1 MRAAVIGCGFQGSLH
16 VECLQALEDVEV
28 VAVCDTDASRLDGVR
43 TAHGVA
49 NGYADYRDLLERH
62 DLDLVTVCTM
72 PVHHMRMTVDAFAT
86 GAHVLCEK
94 PLALDAAEG
103 REMLR
108 AAAAADR
115 MLGIGFNMRFTPN
128 ARIIKHHID
137 AGVLGRPRY
146 THAWAKASQIPWW
159 GEHYRKE
166 LSGGGALAATA
177 VHFLDLALWFAGFP
191 RPLTASASEA
201 RLFPTK
207 RGPTA
212 PDSASAGRYNVD
224 DLLSAHLRFEDG
236 FWMTLQGSWIDNIP
250 SHADG
255 SPSWDYSLDAVGDSA
270 QAVFDPPSIRGERD
284 GEIIELLPPGTVSDV
299 AFPPSVAALIAQTV
313 DAIRTG
319 REAPV
324 TGEQALVT
332 QVITDAIYQSAATG
346 AEVAIDPAALEWARH
361 ETAQ

>member
-1 MRAAVIGCGFQGSLH
+1 MKVGVIGCGFQGSLH
-16 VECLQALEDVEV
+16 VQCLRAVEDVDV
-28 VAVCDTDASRLDGVR
+28 VAVCDTDASRLEEVGSANR
-43 TAHGVA
+43 VA
-49 NGYADYRDLLERH
+49 NRYADYRDLLDNH

-94 PLALDAAEG
+94 PLALDATEG

-115 MLGIGFNMRFTPN
+115 TLGIGFNMRFTPN
-128 ARIIKHHID
+128 ARIIKRHID
-137 AGVLGRPRY
+137 AGALGRPVY

-177 VHFLDLALWFAGFP
+177 VHFLDLGLWFAGFP
-191 RPLTASASEA
+191 RPVSASASA
-201 RLFPTK
+201 AQVFPAK

-212 PDSASAGRYNVD
+212 PDAASAGRYNVD

-236 FWMTLQGSWIDNIP
+236 FWMTLQGSWVDNIP

-255 SPSWDYSLDAVGDSA
+255 SPSWDYSLDAIGEDA

-284 GEIIELLPPGTVSDV
+284 GEIIELLPPDTVNDV
-299 AFPPSVAALIAQTV
+299 SFPPSVQTLIAATV
-313 DAIRTG
+313 EAIRTG
-319 REAPV
+319 HEAPV

-332 QVITDAIYQSAATG
+332 QVIVDAIYQSASTG
-346 AEVAIDPAALEWARH
+346 AEVAIDPSALDW
-361 ETAQ
+361 

>member
-1 MRAAVIGCGFQGSLH
+1 MKAAVIGCGFQGSLH
-16 VECLQALEDVEV
+16 VECLRALEDVEV
-28 VAVCDTDASRLDGVR
+28 VAVCDTDASRLEEVGS
-43 TAHGVA
+43 AHQVA
-49 NGYADYRDLLERH
+49 NRYADYRDLLEKH

-115 MLGIGFNMRFTPN
+115 RLGIGFNMRFTPN
-128 ARIIKHHID
+128 AQIIKRHID
-137 AGVLGRPRY
+137 SGALGRPLY

-191 RPLTASASEA
+191 NPVTASASA
-201 RLFPTK
+201 AQVFPAK

-212 PDSASAGRYNVD
+212 PDDAGAARYNVD

-236 FWMTLQGSWIDNIP
+236 FWMTLQGSWVDNIP

-255 SPSWDYSLDAVGDSA
+255 SPSWDYSLDAIGENA
-270 QAVFDPPSIRGERD
+270 QAAFDPPSVRGERD
-284 GEIIELLPPGTVSDV
+284 GEIVDLLPPETVSDV
-299 AFPPSVAALIAQTV
+299 SFPPSVAALIAETV
-313 DAIRTG
+313 EAIRG
-319 REAPV
+319 GSEAPV

-332 QVITDAIYQSAATG
+332 QVITDAIYESAAAGT
-346 AEVAIDPAALEWARH
+346 EVSIDASELEWSR
-361 ETAQ
+361 

>member
-1 MRAAVIGCGFQGSLH
+1 MKVGVIGCGFQGGLH
-16 VECLQALEDVEV
+16 VECLRALEDVEV
-28 VAVCDTDASRLDGVR
+28 VAVCDTDTSRLDEVR
-43 TAHGVA
+43 STHQVA
-49 NGYADYRDLLERH
+49 NGYTDYRELLERH

-115 MLGIGFNMRFTPN
+115 MLAIGFNMRFTPN
-128 ARIIKHHID
+128 AQTIKRHID
-137 AGVLGRPRY
+137 AGVLGRPLY
-146 THAWAKASQIPWW
+146 THAWAKSSQIPWW

-191 RPLTASASEA
+191 APLTASASA
-201 RLFPTK
+201 SQVFPAK
-207 RGPTA
+207 RRETA
-212 PDSASAGRYNVD
+212 PDSGSADRYNVD
-224 DLLSAHLRFEDG
+224 DLLSAHLRFEDD

-250 SHADG
+250 SHEDG
-255 SPSWDYSLDAVGDSA
+255 SPSWDYSLDAIGEHA
-270 QAVFDPPSIRGERD
+270 QAVLDPVSIRGERG
-284 GEIIELLPPGTVSDV
+284 GEIVEMLPPETVSDV
-299 AFPPSVAALIAQTV
+299 SFPPSVATLMAETV
-313 DAIRTG
+313 EAIRAG
-319 REAPV
+319 HEAPV

-332 QVITDAIYQSAATG
+332 QVIVDAIYKSASAG
-346 AEVAIDPAALEWARH
+346 AEVTIDPSEFHWIP
-361 ETAQ
+361 

>member
-1 MRAAVIGCGFQGSLH
+1 MKVGVIGCGFQGSLH
-16 VECLQALEDVEV
+16 VDCLQPMDDVEV
-28 VAVCDTDASRLDGVR
+28 VAVCDTDTARLDEVRSANGV
-43 TAHGVA
+43 AHG
-49 NGYADYRDLLERH
+49 YTDYRDLIERH

-94 PLALDAAEG
+94 PLALSAAEG

-128 ARIIKHHID
+128 AQIIKRHIESGD
-137 AGVLGRPRY
+137 LGRPLY

-159 GEHYRKE
+159 GEHYRKG

-191 RPLTASASEA
+191 TPLSASASA
-201 RLFPTK
+201 AQVFPAK
-207 RGPTA
+207 RGSTA
-212 PDSASAGRYNVD
+212 PDAASAARYDVD

-236 FWMTLQGSWIDNIP
+236 FWMTLQGSWVDNIP

-255 SPSWDYSLDAVGDSA
+255 SPSWDYSLDAIGENA
-270 QAVFDPPSIRGERD
+270 QAVLDPLSMRGERD

-299 AFPPSVAALIAQTV
+299 SFPPSVAALIAGTV
-313 DAIRTG
+313 AAIREG
-319 REAPV
+319 GEPPV

-332 QVITDAIYQSAATG
+332 QVVTDAVYESAARG
-346 AEVAIDPAALEWARH
+346 AEVAIDPAELDWSR
-361 ETAQ
+361 

>member
-1 MRAAVIGCGFQGSLH
+1 MRVGVIGCGFQGRLH
-16 VECLQALEDVEV
+16 VECLRAVEDVDV
-28 VAVCDTDASRLDGVR
+28 VAVCDTDISRLEEVR
-43 TAHGVA
+43 SAHSVA
-49 NGYADYRDLLERH
+49 NGYADYRDLLDKH

-72 PVHHMRMTVDAFAT
+72 PVHHMRMTVDAFDT

-94 PLALDAAEG
+94 PLALDAGEG

-108 AAAAADR
+108 AASVAGR
-115 MLGIGFNMRFTPN
+115 MLAIGFNMRFTPN
-128 ARIIKHHID
+128 AQIIKRHID
-137 AGVLGRPRY
+137 AGVLGRPLY

-191 RPLTASASEA
+191 RPVSASAGA
-201 RLFPTK
+201 AQVFPSK

-212 PDSASAGRYNVD
+212 PDAATAARYNVD
-224 DLLSAHLRFEDG
+224 DLLSAHLRFVDG

-250 SHADG
+250 SHEDG
-255 SPSWDYSLDAVGDSA
+255 SPSWDYSLDAIGETA

-299 AFPPSVAALIAQTV
+299 SFPPSVATLIAQTV

-319 REAPV
+319 GEAPV
-324 TGEQALVT
+324 TGEQALIS
-332 QVITDAIYQSAATG
+332 QVIVDAIYESAATG
-346 AEVAIDPAALEWARH
+346 AEVSIDSSELEWSA
-361 ETAQ
+361 

>member
-1 MRAAVIGCGFQGSLH
+1 MRVGVIGCGFQGSLH
-16 VECLQALEDVEV
+16 VECLQELEGIEV
-28 VAVCDTDASRLDGVR
+28 VAVCDTDTTRLEEVR
-43 TAHGVA
+43 SVHRVKR
-49 NGYADYRDLLERH
+49 GYADYRDLLEQN

-94 PLALDAAEG
+94 PLALDAGEG

-115 MLGIGFNMRFTPN
+115 MLGVGFNMRFTPN
-128 ARIIKHHID
+128 ARIIKRQIES
-137 AGVLGRPRY
+137 GVLGRPLY
-146 THAWAKASQIPWW
+146 THAWAKSSQIPWW

-191 RPLTASASEA
+191 KPVSASASAA
-201 RLFPTK
+201 RVFPAK

-212 PDSASAGRYNVD
+212 PDAATAGRYNVD
-224 DLLSAHLRFEDG
+224 DLLAAHLRFEDS
-236 FWMTLQGSWIDNIP
+236 FWMTLQGSWVDNIP

-255 SPSWDYSLDAVGDSA
+255 SPSWDYGLDAIGETA

-284 GEIIELLPPGTVSDV
+284 GEIIELLPPETVSDV
-299 AFPPSVAALIAQTV
+299 SFPPSVAALIADAV

-319 REAPV
+319 REALV
-324 TGEQALVT
+324 TGEQALMT
-332 QVITDAIYQSAATG
+332 QVITDAIYESAAAD
-346 AEVAIDPAALEWARH
+346 AEVAIDPSEFDWSA
-361 ETAQ
+361 

>member
-1 MRAAVIGCGFQGSLH
+1 MRVGVIGCGFQGSLH
-16 VECLQALEDVEV
+16 VECLQAVEDVAV
-28 VAVCDTDASRLDGVR
+28 VAICDTDTSRLEEVGSTHHVGHR
-43 TAHGVA
+43 YT
-49 NGYADYRDLLERH
+49 DYRDLLEKH

-72 PVHHMRMTVDAFAT
+72 PVHHMRMTVDAFAA

-94 PLALDAAEG
+94 PLALNAAEG

-128 ARIIKHHID
+128 AQIIKRHID
-137 AGVLGRPRY
+137 AGDLGRPLY

-191 RPLTASASEA
+191 RPVSASASA
-201 RLFPTK
+201 AQVFPAK

-212 PDSASAGRYNVD
+212 PDAASAARYNVD

-236 FWMTLQGSWIDNIP
+236 FWMTLQGSWVDNIP
-250 SHADG
+250 SHEDG
-255 SPSWDYSLDAVGDSA
+255 SPSWDYSLDAIGEQA
-270 QAVFDPPSIRGERD
+270 QAVFDPPSIRGERE
-284 GEIIELLPPGTVSDV
+284 GEIIELLPPETVNDV
-299 AFPPSVAALIAQTV
+299 SFPPSVATLIAQTV
-313 DAIRTG
+313 EAIRTG

-332 QVITDAIYQSAATG
+332 QVIVDAIYESASSE
-346 AEVAIDPAALEWARH
+346 AEVAIDPSEVDWSG
-361 ETAQ
+361 

>member
-1 MRAAVIGCGFQGSLH
+1 MKVGVIGCGFQGSLH
-16 VECLQALEDVEV
+16 VECLRALEDVEV
-28 VAVCDTDASRLDGVR
+28 VAVCDTDSSRLDEVGS
-43 TAHGVA
+43 AHQVA
-49 NGYADYRDLLERH
+49 HRHTDYREMLERN

-128 ARIIKHHID
+128 AQVIKHQID
-137 AGVLGRPRY
+137 SGVLGRPLY

-191 RPLTASASEA
+191 KPVSASASA
-201 RLFPTK
+201 AQVFPAK

-212 PDSASAGRYNVD
+212 PDAATSVRYNVD

-236 FWMTLQGSWIDNIP
+236 YWMTLQGSWIDNIP

-255 SPSWDYSLDAVGDSA
+255 SPSWDYSLDAIGEAA

-284 GEIIELLPPGTVSDV
+284 GEIIELLPPETVSDV
-299 AFPPSVAALIAQTV
+299 SFPPSVAALIADTV

-332 QVITDAIYQSAATG
+332 QVITDAVYESASTG
-346 AEVAIDPAALEWARH
+346 AEVAIAPSELEWSG
-361 ETAQ
+361 

>member
-1 MRAAVIGCGFQGSLH
+1 MKVGVIGCGFQGSLH
-16 VECLQALEDVEV
+16 VECLQRMDDVEV
-28 VAVCDTDASRLDGVR
+28 VAVCDTDAARLDEVR
-43 TAHGVA
+43 SAHGVA
-49 NGYADYRDLLERH
+49 HGYTDYRDLLERH

-94 PLALDAAEG
+94 PLALSAAEG

-108 AAAAADR
+108 AAAEADR

-128 ARIIKHHID
+128 AQIIKSHVESGH
-137 AGVLGRPRY
+137 LGRPLY

-159 GEHYRKE
+159 GEHYRKG

-191 RPLTASASEA
+191 RPLTASASA
-201 RLFPTK
+201 AQVFPTK
-207 RGPTA
+207 RGSTA
-212 PDSASAGRYNVD
+212 PGAASAGRYDVD

-236 FWMTLQGSWIDNIP
+236 FWMTLQASWVDNIP

-255 SPSWDYSLDAVGDSA
+255 SPSWDYSLDAIGENA
-270 QAVFDPPSIRGERD
+270 QAVLDPPSMRGERH
-284 GEIIELLPPGTVSDV
+284 GEIVELLPPGTVSDV
-299 AFPPSVAALIAQTV
+299 SFPPSVAALIAGTV
-313 DAIRTG
+313 EAIRERG
-319 REAPV
+319 EPPV

-332 QVITDAIYQSAATG
+332 QVITDAVYESAARG
-346 AEVAIDPAALEWARH
+346 AEVAIDPSEFDWSR
-361 ETAQ
+361 

>member
-1 MRAAVIGCGFQGSLH
+1 MKVGVIGCGFQGSLH
-16 VECLQALEDVEV
+16 VECLQAVEDVEV
-28 VAVCDTDASRLDGVR
+28 VAVCDTDTSRLDEVGA
-43 TAHGVA
+43 AHGIDGRYT
-49 NGYADYRDLLERH
+49 NYRDLLEKH
-62 DLDLVTVCTM
+62 ELDLVTVCTM

-94 PLALDAAEG
+94 PLALDAGEG

-115 MLGIGFNMRFTPN
+115 LLGIGFNMRFTPN
-128 ARIIKHHID
+128 AQIIKRHIESG
-137 AGVLGRPRY
+137 ALGRPLY
-146 THAWAKASQIPWW
+146 THAWAKSSQIPWW

-191 RPLTASASEA
+191 RPLTASASA
-201 RLFPTK
+201 AQVFPAK
-207 RGPTA
+207 RASTA
-212 PDSASAGRYNVD
+212 PDAAHAARYNVD

-255 SPSWDYSLDAVGDSA
+255 SPSWDYSLDAIGESA
-270 QAVFDPPSIRGERD
+270 QAALDPPSIRGERE

-299 AFPPSVAALIAQTV
+299 SFPPSVAALIAGTV
-313 DAIRTG
+313 EAIRAG

-332 QVITDAIYQSAATG
+332 QVITDAIYESASTG
-346 AEVAIDPAALEWARH
+346 AEVTIDPSELSWSR
-361 ETAQ
+361 

>member
-1 MRAAVIGCGFQGSLH
+1 MKVGVIGCGFQGSLH
-16 VECLQALEDVEV
+16 VECLRAVEDVEV
-28 VAVCDTDASRLDGVR
+28 VAVCDTDPSRLDEVGS
-43 TAHGVA
+43 AHGVA
-49 NGYADYRDLLERH
+49 HRYADYRDLLERH

-72 PVHHMRMTVDAFAT
+72 PSHHMRMTVDAFAT

-108 AAAAADR
+108 AASAAGR

-128 ARIIKHHID
+128 AQIIKRHID
-137 AGVLGRPRY
+137 AGVLGRPVY

-191 RPLTASASEA
+191 RPLTASAGA
-201 RLFPTK
+201 AQLFPTK
-207 RGPTA
+207 RGSTA
-212 PDSASAGRYNVD
+212 PGEAQAARYNVD

-255 SPSWDYSLDAVGDSA
+255 SPSWDYSLDAIGENA
-270 QAVFDPPSIRGERD
+270 QAAFDPPSVRGERD
-284 GEIIELLPPGTVSDV
+284 GEIVDLLPPDTESDV
-299 AFPPSVAALIAQTV
+299 SFPPSVAALISATV

-332 QVITDAIYQSAATG
+332 QMITDAIYESASIG
-346 AEVAIDPAALEWARH
+346 AEVSIDPSEFEWQRAGK
-361 ETAQ
+361 

>member
-1 MRAAVIGCGFQGSLH
+1 MKVGVIGCGFQGRLH
-16 VECLQALEDVEV
+16 VECLRAVEDVEV
-28 VAVCDTDASRLDGVR
+28 VAICDTDAFRLDEVGS
-43 TAHGVA
+43 AHRVGNRYA
-49 NGYADYRDLLERH
+49 NHRDLLEKH

-72 PVHHMRMTVDAFAT
+72 PVHHMGMTVDAFAT

-115 MLGIGFNMRFTPN
+115 LLGIGFNMRFTPN
-128 ARIIKHHID
+128 AQTIKRHVD
-137 AGVLGRPRY
+137 SGVLGRPLY
-146 THAWAKASQIPWW
+146 THAWAKSSQIPWW

-191 RPLTASASEA
+191 RPLTASASA
-201 RLFPTK
+201 AQLFPAK
-207 RGPTA
+207 RGSTA
-212 PDSASAGRYNVD
+212 PDTASAGRYNVD
-224 DLLSAHLRFEDG
+224 DLLSAHLRFENG

-255 SPSWDYSLDAVGDSA
+255 SPSWDYSLDAIGESA
-270 QAVFDPPSIRGERD
+270 QAVLDPPSIRGERQ
-284 GEIIELLPPGTVSDV
+284 GEIVELLPPETVSDV
-299 AFPPSVAALIAQTV
+299 SFPPSVAALIAGTV
-313 DAIRTG
+313 DAIRAG

-332 QVITDAIYQSAATG
+332 QVIIDAIYESASIG
-346 AEVAIDPAALEWARH
+346 AEVSIAPSELDWSG
-361 ETAQ
+361 